1 MIRRL
6 RRQEPS
12 FNSMKEKSFESRRVR
27 TQPCTKIRAIGAEL
41 FSASF
46 TEIGESVSLTISI
59 RKPGTQEKQLEETRP
74 LAKQRFHPGPRCKQ
88 IEIHVSPQCRIV
100 LEAANAKSAHTRE
113 SSISIADL
121 GSSISR
127 DSFSA
132 IGYRQSGRPARQSRM
147 VERAF
152 RQKSA
157 GWNSAAHGPGDHDP

>member
-1 MIRRL
+1 
-6 RRQEPS
+6 
-12 FNSMKEKSFESRRVR
+12 MKEKSFESRRVR

-59 RKPGTQEKQLEETRP
+59 RKPGTQEKQLEETRSI
-74 LAKQRFHPGPRCKQ
+74 AKRRFHSGLRRKQ

-100 LEAANAKSAHTRE
+100 LEAANAKSAHTRG
-113 SSISIADL
+113 SFISIADL
-121 GSSISR
+121 CLSIPC
-127 DSFSA
+127 DSLSA
-132 IGYRQSGRPARQSRM
+132 IRHRQGGRPARQSRL

-157 GWNSAAHGPGDHDP
+157 GRNGAADGPCDHDP

>member
-88 IEIHVSPQCRIV
+88 IEIHVS
-100 LEAANAKSAHTRE
+100 
-113 SSISIADL
+113 
-121 GSSISR
+121 SISR